1 MINPAPAVQT
11 PDPEDDLLLAQ
22 RIAAGDRLAF
32 ELLMRRHNR
41 RLFRLARAS
50 LRNDAEAEDA
60 LQEAYLAAY
69 RSIRQFRGE
78 ASLGT
83 WLSRLVLNEC
93 FGRLRRQTR
102 RDNIFPIRAVD
113 DERSFDE
120 LPRPNG
126 DSPETAAMLSETCAL
141 LERKLDQ
148 LPELYRMVFVLR
160 CVEEMSVEETAEYLD
175 IPEATVRTRLF
186 RARKLLRESLAQDFD
201 DAQRELYQ
209 FGGRHCDRVVSRVLA
224 RLESEGSA

>member
-11 PDPEDDLLLAQ
+11 QDLEDDLLLAQ

-102 RDNIFPIRAVD
+102 RDNIFPIRTVD

-120 LPRPNG
+120 LPRPNS
-126 DSPETAAMLSETCAL
+126 DSPETAAMLSETRAL

-209 FGGRHCDRVVSRVLA
+209 FGGRHCDRVVSRVLT
-224 RLESEGSA
+224 RLESEGNA